1 MKSRQAVYRKRWRIN
16 PARLLMNLFILLSL
30 ILFVQY
36 FARTIT
42 TTQNREV
49 EKESFINITIEK
61 GDSLWSIART
71 IYPDRDPR
79 PVVAMI
85 RDLNGLQEDPTIFPG
100 QLLKIPAPAGATR
113 KQNETATAFFKPG
126 PATYK

>member
-16 PARLLMNLFILLSL
+16 PARLLMNIFLLLSL
-30 ILFVQY
+30 ILFCQY

-42 TTQNREV
+42 MQNREE
-49 EKESFINITIEK
+49 EKEAFINITIEK
-61 GDSLWSIART
+61 GDTLWSIARA

-85 RDLNGLQEDPTIFPG
+85 RDLNGLQENPTVFPG
-100 QLLKIPAPAGATR
+100 QILKIPAPARAIGKR
-113 KQNETATAFFKPG
+113 GETATAFFRIVP
-126 PATYK
+126 